1 MRALK
6 KDQVKKEL
14 MEQKTDIRCHEE
26 EPAPQGLQGF
36 VSENEEDRA
45 QPRLGC
51 ENELLLAE
59 EAVHQFYYIDLILC
73 L

>member
-14 MEQKTDIRCHEE
+14 MEQKTGIRCHEE

-45 QPRLGC
+45 QP
-51 ENELLLAE
+51 
-59 EAVHQFYYIDLILC
+59 
-73 L
+73 